1 MQHIFN
7 KNITDTPVVNY
18 TRPVTSG
25 EIQDKLR
32 SNFAEYSE
40 SNPEPPSMKD

>member
-7 KNITDTPVVNY
+7 KNIANTATVNY
-18 TRPVTSG
+18 KRPVTSG

-32 SNFAEYSE
+32 NNLTEYSE